1 MVLNKSWGIKHEN
14 TSYRVPFRLILT
26 GVKQQL
32 RDIEVE
38 MQMLQL
44 EQQDPTRKG
53 NSLFGEVD
61 DRRKDAEK
69 KMAEAERKFM
79 KQAKAYKNLSFY
91 TNSIQVMITRWYC
104 VQHYHNIM

>member
-1 MVLNKSWGIKHEN
+1 
-14 TSYRVPFRLILT
+14 
-26 GVKQQL
+26 
-32 RDIEVE
+32 

-69 KMAEAERKFM
+69 KMVEAERKFI

-91 TNSIQVMITRWYC
+91 TNSIQVMITRWYIMC
-104 VQHYHNIM
+104 NIEKLLY